1 MTSLDITN
9 VILQSVI
16 ALLLIALI
24 VFSLTKCKK
33 CLLLYSLVLLQL
45 DILLWTFFGI
55 MQVFTLDKPGFVLF
69 GYLKYLSI
77 CYSGLLFIIFCYI
90 YTAKN
95 IKKLKNIVIILGIP
109 STLCYIGV
117 LTNELHHLFF
127 VEFKFYGLTKYG
139 ILFVIETIIS
149 YLYFII
155 GCILL
160 IIHMVNQ
167 PKSMQKQ
174 VLFILIAF
182 ICPFIINAMMVCGIV
197 NFHKIDLTVVCFAFT
212 TMFLTIAIG
221 KYKLLNIIPIAIKEI
236 TQNMHESILV
246 IDSFNNIVYTNKSL
260 LLNFCYNKKSL
271 INEPITNFVSELRNN
286 IVCNE
291 FSTTLLDAMEF
302 GTNEYI
308 NGEFMIMEPEQK
320 YYFAYAKPIYDLKNK
335 LIGRVFSFNDVSGYR
350 QLVEKLALFK
360 ERDRIAVEMH
370 DNLGRT
376 LTLLE
381 ANLELGLYEMEK
393 ANINFLGTST
403 GKFFESLN
411 LSKEGLRQLRSFV
424 SGITNIQVD
433 KQKGK
438 DLVISLNNLFSKY
451 TDLGL
456 KIDFTCNKK
465 ELSNSS
471 IYDAF
476 IYKICQESLTN
487 SIRHGKAKQ
496 VKINLDFDI
505 DVIKLNIVD
514 DGKGCTKIKKNFGLS
529 RIMEYVSGVNGK
541 IQLSSKK
548 DEGFSIDIELP
559 NNVDLPES
567 KEVHKEYS
575 EVIF

>member
-1 MTSLDITN
+1 MASLDITN

-16 ALLLIALI
+16 ALLLLALI

-33 CLLLYSLVLLQL
+33 CVLLYSLVLLQL
-45 DILLWTFFGI
+45 DILFWTLFGI
-55 MQVFTLDKPGFVLF
+55 MQVFTLDKPGFLLF

-90 YTAKN
+90 YTTKN
-95 IKKLKNIVIILGIP
+95 IKNLKYLIIILGIP

-127 VEFKFYGLTKYG
+127 IEFKFYGLTKYG
-139 ILFVIETIIS
+139 VLFVIETIIS

-160 IIHMVNQ
+160 IIHKVNQ
-167 PKSMQKQ
+167 PKSIQKQ

-182 ICPFIINAMMVCGIV
+182 ICPFIINAMMVCGII

-212 TMFLTIAIG
+212 MMFLTIAIG
-221 KYKLLNIIPIAIKEI
+221 KYKLLNIIPIALEEI

-246 IDSFNNIVYTNKSL
+246 IDSFNNIVYTNRSL

-271 INEPITNFVSELRNN
+271 INEPITNFVSGLRNN
-286 IVCNE
+286 IYCNE
-291 FSTTLLDAMEF
+291 FSTTILDAMEF
-302 GTNEYI
+302 GTNEYLY
-308 NGEFMIMEPEQK
+308 GELKIMEPQQK
-320 YYFAYAKPIYDLKNK
+320 YYFAYVKPIYNLKNK
-335 LIGRVFSFNDVSGYR
+335 LIGRVFSFNDVSDYR

-376 LTLLE
+376 LTLLG
-381 ANLELGLYEMEK
+381 ANLELGLYELENAK
-393 ANINFLGTST
+393 INYPGTSKD
-403 GKFFESLN
+403 KFFESLN

-424 SGITNIQVD
+424 YGITNIQVD

-438 DLVISLNNLFSKY
+438 NLVESLNNLFSKY
-451 TDLGL
+451 ADLGL
-456 KIDFTCNKK
+456 KIDFTFNKK
-465 ELSNSS
+465 SFSDNF

-476 IYKICQESLTN
+476 ICKICQEALTN
-487 SIRHGKAKQ
+487 TIRHGKAKQ
-496 VKINLDFDI
+496 VKISLDFDI
-505 DVIKLNIVD
+505 NVIKLNIVD
-514 DGKGCTKIKKNFGLS
+514 DGKGCAEIKKNFGLS
-529 RIMEYVSGVNGK
+529 RITEYVSGVNGK

-548 DEGFSIDIELP
+548 DEGFNIYIELP
-559 NNVDLPES
+559 NNVDLPET
-567 KEVHKEYS
+567 KEVHKLYN

>member
-24 VFSLTKCKK
+24 VFSMTKCKK

-117 LTNELHHLFF
+117 LTNEFHHLFF
-127 VEFKFYGLTKYG
+127 IEFKFYGLTKYG
-139 ILFVIETIIS
+139 VLFVIETTLS

-167 PKSMQKQ
+167 PKIMRKQ

-182 ICPFIINAMMVCGIV
+182 NCPFIINAMMVCGIV

-393 ANINFLGTST
+393 ANINFLGAST

-424 SGITNIQVD
+424 SGITNIQVE

-471 IYDAF
+471 IYDTF

-496 VKINLDFDI
+496 VKINLDFDV